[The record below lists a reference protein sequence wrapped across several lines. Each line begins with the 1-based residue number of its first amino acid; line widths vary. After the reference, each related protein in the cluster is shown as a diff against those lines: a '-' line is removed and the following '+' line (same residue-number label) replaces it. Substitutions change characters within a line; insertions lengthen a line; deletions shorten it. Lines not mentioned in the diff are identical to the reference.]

1 MTLLRFINYLR
12 GEREGRGGIMLRN
25 TAAEQRSH
33 GWRVVS
39 PGERPQPSVA
49 IVTLERSFLELM
61 ADSREGSRWRTSASQ
76 PSLRP
81 VCTSPPSPTGGGLSS
96 PLRLPL
102 RRRSPLPIC
111 LSALR
116 LPSWGGTPSL
126 PPPSRHLPLS
136 CAVIDM
142 DAEGEAEGEGE
153 DLSVKSGGGK

>member
-1 MTLLRFINYLR
+1 
-12 GEREGRGGIMLRN
+12 MLHN
-25 TAAEQRSH
+25 TAAEQRWH
-33 GWRVVS
+33 VNDGTAAMDGWRVVS

-49 IVTLERSFLELM
+49 IVTPQRSFLELTP
-61 ADSREGSRWRTSASQ
+61 DSREGLRSRTSASQ
-76 PSLRP
+76 PSVGP

-96 PLRLPL
+96 LLRLPL
-102 RRRSPLPIC
+102 RSPLPIC

-116 LPSWGGTPSL
+116 LPSWGGTRSL

-142 DAEGEAEGEGE
+142 DAEGEAEGEGG